1 VAWLVFMR
9 RVPAGGG
16 GEMLT
21 LGSAVAI
28 TFLPVYHR
36 YYDLT
41 VVVLLL
47 GWMVWAWD
55 GPWRVQARVMAVLMV
70 PLLTPVGWQ
79 TNLVRKGWVPHWM
92 GGTGWWD
99 VAVMPIFSWVLL
111 MMCVVTVWAM
121 AKRNLKDR
129 GYIAA

>member
-1 VAWLVFMR
+1 
-9 RVPAGGG
+9 
-16 GEMLT
+16 
-21 LGSAVAI
+21 VAI

-55 GPWRVQARVMAVLMV
+55 GPWRVQARVMAVSMV
-70 PLLTPVGWQ
+70 PLLAPVGWQ

-111 MMCVVTVWAM
+111 LICVVAVWGM
-121 AKRNLKDR
+121 ARR
-129 GYIAA
+129 GTDVRELRSFVGRPPQDDGGGVSRTRRPRGP